1 MLTELVDL
9 NPEWDQ
15 IIYTPVHSLK
25 ETLLLE
31 VMDYQNLTKDRSL
44 GTVELKVGEL
54 ARETKDA
61 GDPRFSFESTG
72 KVEKAE
78 PIRLDQGNQYKGQL
92 HYVAEFLPGFALQ
105 GLKFDAGPDELQSA
119 VKDIDNGSDVDSATS
134 SSSSSSS
141 SEEQV
146 TRTITATQPVG
157 LPNGH
162 TKNQPS
168 EDSAFTVVSTDTTG
182 ATKTVVGSGGEGRP
196 PSKKT
201 DSVIGRDDAKN
212 EKEGIKMSKDE
223 ILTHR
228 K

>member
-31 VMDYQNLTKDRSL
+31 MMDYQNLTKDRSL
-44 GTVELKVGEL
+44 GIVELKVGEL

-92 HYVAEFLPGFALQ
+92 HYVAEFLPAFALQ
-105 GLKFDAGPDELQSA
+105 GLKFDGGPDELQSA
-119 VKDIDNGSDVDSATS
+119 VKDIDNGSDTS

-141 SEEQV
+141 SEEQEV
-146 TRTITATQPVG
+146 TRTITTTQPVG
-157 LPNGH
+157 VPNGH
-162 TKNQPS
+162 TKNQQS
-168 EDSAFTVVSTDTTG
+168 EDSAFTAVSTDATG
-182 ATKTVVGSGGEGRP
+182 ATKTVVGSGGERQS

-201 DSVIGRDDAKN
+201 ESVDGRDNAKN
-212 EKEGIKMSKDE
+212 EKEGIKISKE
-223 ILTHR
+223 ELLTHR

>member
-1 MLTELVDL
+1 LLTELVDL

-31 VMDYQNLTKDRSL
+31 MMDYQNLTKDRSL
-44 GTVELKVGEL
+44 GIVELKVGEL

-92 HYVAEFLPGFALQ
+92 HYVAEFLPAFALQ
-105 GLKFDAGPDELQSA
+105 GLKFDGGPDELQSA
-119 VKDIDNGSDVDSATS
+119 VKDIDNGSDTS

-141 SEEQV
+141 SEEQEV
-146 TRTITATQPVG
+146 TRTITTTQPVG
-157 LPNGH
+157 VPNGH
-162 TKNQPS
+162 TKNQQS
-168 EDSAFTVVSTDTTG
+168 EDSAFTAVSTDATG
-182 ATKTVVGSGGEGRP
+182 ATKTVVGSGGERQS

-201 DSVIGRDDAKN
+201 ESVDGRDNAKN
-212 EKEGIKMSKDE
+212 EKEGIKISKE
-223 ILTHR
+223 ELLTHR